1 MSRPTAGHFF
11 YMSLRVINIVQLF
24 EDWAPKWVAWEKD
37 NVGLQV
43 GDKQNR
49 VTKVL
54 LTLDVT
60 KQIVNEAIDQKAELI
75 VSHHPL
81 LFRPPSAIIAND
93 PVGELVLRLAE
104 HKIAL
109 FSAHTNLDFTQGGV
123 NFALAEI
130 LGLKNIRFL
139 APLKNSLA
147 KIVVF
152 VPEGHVERVRY
163 AMTQAGA
170 GIIGKYLSCS
180 FGTKGT
186 GSFYGSTASNPFLGK
201 RGNLEFVEET
211 RLEMIAPRAIVP
223 DVTAALKAV
232 HPYEEPAYDIY
243 FIENP
248 NPNFGM
254 GALGKLRKPQSLGF
268 FLKSLKRTLGVGTL
282 RYTGSLTRKIQNIA
296 VCGGAGSELLPD
308 AIAAKADVFV
318 TADVRYHAFQKANET
333 IALIDAGH
341 WETEQIILKPIAA
354 RLRSAA
360 NAAHEPL
367 NVFITKHKTNP
378 IKII

>member
-1 MSRPTAGHFF
+1 
-11 YMSLRVINIVQLF
+11 MSLRVINIIQLF
-24 EDWAPKWVAWEKD
+24 ENWAPKWTAWEKD

-43 GDKQNR
+43 GDKQNK
-49 VTKVL
+49 VAKVL
-54 LTLDVT
+54 VTLDVT
-60 KQIVNEAIDQKAELI
+60 KQIVSEAIDQKVDLI

-81 LFRPPSAIIAND
+81 LFRPTSAIIAND

-104 HKIAL
+104 HRIAL

-123 NFALAEI
+123 SFTLAKT

-139 APLKNSLA
+139 APLKKSLA
-147 KIVVF
+147 KIIVF
-152 VPEGHVERVRY
+152 VPEVHVERTIH

-170 GIIGKYLSCS
+170 GIIGKYSSCS
-180 FGTKGT
+180 FGAKGT
-186 GSFYGSTASNPFLGK
+186 GSFYGSTESNPFLGK
-201 RGNLEFVEET
+201 RGNLEFVGEI
-211 RLEMIAPRAIVP
+211 RLEMIAPRAIIP
-223 DVTAALKAV
+223 DVIAALKAV

-243 FIENP
+243 FIENA

-254 GALGKLRKPQSLGF
+254 GALGKLSKLQPLGF
-268 FLKSLKRTLGVGTL
+268 FLKSLKRTLGVEAL
-282 RYTGSLTRKIQNIA
+282 RYTGSLAHKIQNIA

-318 TADVRYHAFQKANET
+318 TADVKYHAFQKAYET

-341 WETEQIILKPIAA
+341 WETEQIILRPIAV

-360 NAAHEPL
+360 KRGTRTIGCIHYKA
-367 NVFITKHKTNP
+367 
-378 IKII
+378 

>member
-1 MSRPTAGHFF
+1 
-11 YMSLRVINIVQLF
+11 MSLHVINIIQLF
-24 EDWAPKWVAWEKD
+24 EDWAPNWVAWEKD

-43 GDKQNR
+43 GDKQNKI
-49 VTKVL
+49 TKIL
-54 LTLDVT
+54 ITLDVT
-60 KQIVNEAIDQKAELI
+60 KQIVSEAISKKVELI

-81 LFRPPSAIIAND
+81 LFRPPSAIIVND
-93 PVGELVLRLAE
+93 PIGELVLQLAE

-109 FSAHTNLDFTQGGV
+109 FSAHTNLDFAQGGV
-123 NFALAEI
+123 SFALAEI

-139 APLKNSLA
+139 TPLKNSLA

-152 VPEGHVERVRY
+152 VPDGHVERVRN

-170 GIIGKYLSCS
+170 GIIGNYSSCS
-180 FGTKGT
+180 FVAKGT
-186 GSFYGSTASNPFLGK
+186 GSFYGSKASNPFLGK
-201 RGNLEFVEET
+201 HRNFEFVEET
-211 RLEMIAPRAIVP
+211 RLEMIVPRALVSG
-223 DVTAALKAV
+223 VVAALKDV

-243 FIENP
+243 FVENS

-254 GALGKLRKPQSLGF
+254 GALGTLPKSQSLEL
-268 FLKSLKRTLGVGTL
+268 FLKSIKRTLNVVAL
-282 RYTGSLTRKIQNIA
+282 RYTGSLAHKIQTVA
-296 VCGGAGSELLPD
+296 VCGGAGSDLLPD
-308 AIAAKADVFV
+308 AIAEKADAFI
-318 TADVRYHAFQKANET
+318 TADVRYHTFQKASHS

-360 NAAHEPL
+360 RAAHEPL
-367 NVFITKHKTNP
+367 TVFITKYKTNP